1 MGNYFTPLVVWV
13 LSILAVI
20 TAGLTMFHHS
30 AVKGEDNKYQAKA
43 GVVIQ
48 QVQEKKNE
56 IINLPRTDARSIDR
70 LQRGSFFP
78 TR

>member
-1 MGNYFTPLVVWV
+1 MNPIIQKLIAAA
-13 LSILAVI
+13 SALALL
-20 TAGLTMFHHS
+20 AGIYGFIHHQGAKS
-30 AVKGEDNKYQAKA
+30 EAVKIENKTAA
-43 GVVIQ
+43 VVGI
-48 QVQEKKNE
+48 VQEKKNE